1 MKKAVGMLV
10 LLALAGAAEAA
21 PSEQDALSAKLSGDT
36 TCQELAHFSWGHQPA
51 TTLQVQHNHQF
62 YLHLMEDDG
71 RFPKK
76 FAEEH
81 YWEIISDFQQECA
94 QRPDDPIGL
103 DMNDIALKMGI
114 FNNQ

>member
-1 MKKAVGMLV
+1 MKKAVWALV
-10 LLALAGAAEAA
+10 LLALAETAGAT
-21 PSEQDALSAKLSGDT
+21 PTDQDALSAKFGGDA
-36 TCQELAHFSWGHQPA
+36 TCRELARFFRDHQPA
-51 TTLQVQHNHQF
+51 TALQVQRNHQF

-76 FAEEH
+76 IAEER

-103 DMNDIALKMGI
+103 DMNDVAVKMGI
-114 FNNQ
+114 FDSH